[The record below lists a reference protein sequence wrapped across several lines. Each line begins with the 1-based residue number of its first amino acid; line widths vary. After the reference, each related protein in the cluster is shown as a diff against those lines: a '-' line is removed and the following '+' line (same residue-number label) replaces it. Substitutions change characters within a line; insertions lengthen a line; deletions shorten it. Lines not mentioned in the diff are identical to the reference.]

1 MLLLVLWWC
10 CWCWWAFRGWWGLR
24 SALYHPPGSSFWA
37 YRSPQSEG
45 QEPKTAPFICQNDNH
60 WQWWPSYLTQGRLQR
75 QFVPLWPAVG
85 RTLLCNFK
93 EGWTKSGL
101 GEGRGRGSLER
112 DSVMERCG
120 YWDWQVKR
128 RKKKKNTRSLSF
140 SHQTQ
145 QASSAACQRGSDVNN
160 VAHDVVLEAT
170 QEVDM
175 HQVTWNHRRFLTISC
190 SSSCSD

>member
-10 CWCWWAFRGWWGLR
+10 CWCWSAFRGWWGLR

-101 GEGRGRGSLER
+101 GEGRGRGAWRGIVWWR
-112 DSVMERCG
+112 DVGIEIDKWKG
-120 YWDWQVKR
+120 E
-128 RKKKKNTRSLSF
+128 RKKRTPGP
-140 SHQTQ
+140 SHFLIKHSRLRLQHVSEVQT
-145 QASSAACQRGSDVNN
+145 SI
-160 VAHDVVLEAT
+160 
-170 QEVDM
+170 M
-175 HQVTWNHRRFLTISC
+175 
-190 SSSCSD
+190 